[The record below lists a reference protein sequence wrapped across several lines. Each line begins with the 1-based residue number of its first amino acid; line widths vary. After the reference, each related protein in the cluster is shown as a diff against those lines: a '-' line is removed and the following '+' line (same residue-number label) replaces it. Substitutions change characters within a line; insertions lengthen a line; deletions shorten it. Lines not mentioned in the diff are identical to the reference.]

1 MSATWS
7 RILAAT
13 WVLVAVA
20 HGFVSVA
27 SRRTGKPLWWIDD
40 HGIFGS
46 ATPAVGAAAV
56 YVVMLVGFILA
67 VRRGADMIPLLPQHA
82 PDHLPDRRIVI
93 DQQDVFDRCFPRGL
107 AEGCRGF
114 HEANPFWRRA
124 GRTEGRPSGIE
135 DSSAGR
141 CAG

>member
-27 SRRTGKPLWWIDD
+27 SRRTGKPLWWIND

-46 ATPAVGAAAV
+46 ATPAIGAAAV
-56 YVVMLVGFILA
+56 YIAMLVGFLLA
-67 VRRGADMIPLLPQHA
+67 VRRGAFAPIASAGISVVLAVSAAADLSSVPGAATIALVVSGAALL
-82 PDHLPDRRIVI
+82 
-93 DQQDVFDRCFPRGL
+93 GSL
-107 AEGCRGF
+107 ACL
-114 HEANPFWRRA
+114 A
-124 GRTEGRPSGIE
+124 GRNPN
-135 DSSAGR
+135 
-141 CAG
+141 

>member
-13 WVLVAVA
+13 WVFVAVA

-40 HGIFGS
+40 HGIFGL

-56 YVVMLVGFILA
+56 YVVMLVGFIVA
-67 VRRGADMIPLLPQHA
+67 VRRGAFAPIASAGISVVLAVSAAADLSSVPGAATISLVVSGAALL
-82 PDHLPDRRIVI
+82 
-93 DQQDVFDRCFPRGL
+93 GSL
-107 AEGCRGF
+107 ACL
-114 HEANPFWRRA
+114 A
-124 GRTEGRPSGIE
+124 GRNPN
-135 DSSAGR
+135 
-141 CAG
+141 

>member
-13 WVLVAVA
+13 WVFVAVA

-56 YVVMLVGFILA
+56 YVVMLVGFIVA
-67 VRRGADMIPLLPQHA
+67 VRRGAFAPIASAGISVVLAVSAAVDLTSVPGAATISLVVSGAALL
-82 PDHLPDRRIVI
+82 
-93 DQQDVFDRCFPRGL
+93 GSL
-107 AEGCRGF
+107 ACV
-114 HEANPFWRRA
+114 A
-124 GRTEGRPSGIE
+124 GRDPN
-135 DSSAGR
+135 
-141 CAG
+141 

>member
-27 SRRTGKPLWWIDD
+27 SRRTGKPLWWIND

-46 ATPAVGAAAV
+46 ATPAIGAAAV
-56 YVVMLVGFILA
+56 YVAMLVGFLLA
-67 VRRGADMIPLLPQHA
+67 VRRSAVALAVSAGLSIALAASAAADLANSKGAAVVALAVSGAGLL
-82 PDHLPDRRIVI
+82 
-93 DQQDVFDRCFPRGL
+93 GTL
-107 AEGCRGF
+107 ACV
-114 HEANPFWRRA
+114 A
-124 GRTEGRPSGIE
+124 GRDPN
-135 DSSAGR
+135 
-141 CAG
+141 

>member
-1 MSATWS
+1 MSASWS

-13 WVLVAVA
+13 WVFVAVA

-56 YVVMLVGFILA
+56 YVVMLVGFIVA
-67 VRRGADMIPLLPQHA
+67 VRRGAFAPIASAGISVVLAVSAAADLSSVPGAATISLVVSGAALL
-82 PDHLPDRRIVI
+82 
-93 DQQDVFDRCFPRGL
+93 GSL
-107 AEGCRGF
+107 ACL
-114 HEANPFWRRA
+114 A
-124 GRTEGRPSGIE
+124 GRNPN
-135 DSSAGR
+135 
-141 CAG
+141 